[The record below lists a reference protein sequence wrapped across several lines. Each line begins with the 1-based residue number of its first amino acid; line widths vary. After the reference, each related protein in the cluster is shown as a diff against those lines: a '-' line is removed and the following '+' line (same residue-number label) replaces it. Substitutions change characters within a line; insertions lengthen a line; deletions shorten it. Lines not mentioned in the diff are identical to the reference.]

1 MTWTSALNN
10 PNLIILTGP
19 ILTLESLDLRPI
31 VVVDAGTPLGSIEA
45 IANNPL
51 TSPFLKT
58 IEGGRPVDAGGS
70 GSVRPAS
77 GLVYPRKV

>member
-1 MTWTSALNN
+1 MTWTNASNN
-10 PNLIILTGP
+10 PNLVILTGP
-19 ILTLESLDLRPI
+19 ILTLESLDARPM
-31 VVVDAGTPLGSIEA
+31 VALETVTPLGDIGV

-58 IEGGRPVDAGGS
+58 IEGGRPVDTG

>member
-1 MTWTSALNN
+1 MTWINALNN
-10 PNLIILTGP
+10 PNLIVLAGP
-19 ILTLESLDLRPI
+19 IVTLESLDVRPI
-31 VVVDAGTPLGSIEA
+31 VVLGTVTPLGDIGA

-70 GSVRPAS
+70 GSVRPTS
-77 GLVYPRKV
+77 GLAYPRKV